1 VRIKIAIQSCS
12 CDKLQL
18 RETIRV
24 LSLSCLLL
32 TLHVSNSDVKGYKN
46 SWQIVYYVK
55 MMWLFGYV

>member
-55 MMWLFGYV
+55 MM